1 MYLFHNYQSSVRPKY
16 ISYWP
21 LRNCKLYLQWGDFS
35 FVFNWKHC
43 LPLSL
48 GRPQVILSCN
58 CKSQGNSLIGVLE
71 TESYSLPTIC
81 TLLVWSLISI
91 GYCCKYKQVWNAII
105 SQFLQLWIM
114 ALVKTIDVAI
124 KKTSSSF
131 SKWWESN

>member
-48 GRPQVILSCN
+48 SRPQVILSCK
-58 CKSQGNSLIGVLE
+58 CKSQGSSLIGVLE

-81 TLLVWSLISI
+81 TLLVWSFISI
-91 GYCCKYKQVWNAII
+91 GYCCKYKQVWNAVSQILQYI
-105 SQFLQLWIM
+105 SQILQLWIM
-114 ALVKTIDVAI
+114 ALVKMVDVAI
-124 KKTSSSF
+124 KKTSTF
-131 SKWWESN
+131 SK